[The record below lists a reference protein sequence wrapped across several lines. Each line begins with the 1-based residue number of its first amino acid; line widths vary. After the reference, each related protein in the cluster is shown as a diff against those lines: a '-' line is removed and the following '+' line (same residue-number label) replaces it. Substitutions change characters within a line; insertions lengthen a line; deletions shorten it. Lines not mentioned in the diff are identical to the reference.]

1 MTDADILSRA
11 IVPFLLWDN
20 SIPTEEDSLPCVGKG
35 GTCFFIQHKDDFYA
49 VTARHCLE
57 PASPK
62 HIFIALP
69 NKSMKGLPVSKVLVS
84 HYEDSLGT
92 DTDIILIKLSI
103 LDLLVAKAK
112 SGSDKLAADILN
124 TPYMKREMRLNK
136 HRKPIDRLKKT
147 VWSSF
152 YETIRNSKQKEILE
166 LVEKVYTD
174 DLTIRILKL
183 NEVHDMKVGDTCVAL
198 GFPNSNFHINYSQR
212 TINSLILGVKCE
224 FIGFDAN
231 RHDYVFKCEEVDLL
245 NGMSGGPVLF
255 QDRVIGVLHSANVK
269 ENKVYATPI
278 NPQFIEQASQV

>member
-35 GTCFFIQHKDDFYA
+35 GTCYFIQHKDDFYA

-174 DLTIRILKL
+174 DLKIRILKL

-198 GFPNSNFHINYSQR
+198 GFPNSNFHIN
-212 TINSLILGVKCE
+212 
-224 FIGFDAN
+224 
-231 RHDYVFKCEEVDLL
+231 
-245 NGMSGGPVLF
+245 
-255 QDRVIGVLHSANVK
+255 
-269 ENKVYATPI
+269 
-278 NPQFIEQASQV
+278 